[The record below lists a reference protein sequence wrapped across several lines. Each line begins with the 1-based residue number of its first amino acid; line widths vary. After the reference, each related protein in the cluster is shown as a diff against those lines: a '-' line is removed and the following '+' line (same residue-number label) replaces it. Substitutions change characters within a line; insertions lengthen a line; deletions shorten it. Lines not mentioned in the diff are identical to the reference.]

1 MFPSRRKFYPNLSM
15 GIIALGR
22 KLSPRW
28 AVSTFHWLEAWAGAV
43 RYGFPSRQLVVVGV
57 TGTNGKSTTVNY
69 IAKVLGQAGRVGFV
83 STANIYDG
91 QREGMNEWK
100 LTTPGRFHLQ
110 GLMRKMVANGCRYAV
125 LEISSEGL
133 IQYRHA
139 GINFD
144 VAVFTNL
151 TPEHIER
158 HGGFENYKKAKGML
172 FQHLTQMP
180 RKVLGGKKQPK
191 VIVANVNDEHAGY
204 FMGFGADERVGYGM
218 QGVEARIKDSGLRI
232 QRIVAAADV
241 SIEAWGSSFTVEG
254 QRIQVNMGGQFNVY
268 NALAAVA
275 VGRALDVSLEQ
286 CAAGVA
292 ELKSM
297 PGRMERIEAGQS
309 FTAMVD
315 YAPEPESMR
324 QLQEAIGRIPHGR
337 VIHVFGSCG
346 GGRDASRRP
355 ILGKM
360 VAGYADVAIV
370 TNEDPYDEDPQQII
384 DQVVAG
390 TVGGRA
396 DVMVEPDRRL
406 AIRKAVGIAQ
416 ADDLVVVT
424 GKASEQYICWE
435 NGRKQPWDDRA
446 VLREELEAIRGRIQ
460 D

>member
-1 MFPSRRKFYPNLSM
+1 M
-15 GIIALGR
+15 GIIALVR
-22 KLSPRW
+22 KLSPHW
-28 AVSTFHWLEAWAGAV
+28 AISTLHWLEAWAGAV
-43 RYGFPSRQLVVVGV
+43 RYGFPSRQLIVVGV

-69 IAKVLGQAGRVGFV
+69 IAKVLGQAGKAGFV
-83 STANIYDG
+83 TTANVNDG
-91 QREGMNEWK
+91 EREWINAWK

-110 GLMRKMVANGCRYAV
+110 RLMRQMVANGCRYVV

-144 VAVFTNL
+144 LAVFTNL

-158 HGGFENYKKAKGML
+158 HGGFENYRKAKGML
-172 FQHLTQMP
+172 FQHLTQLP
-180 RKVLGGKKQPK
+180 RKILGGKRQPK
-191 VIVANVNDEHAGY
+191 VIVANVDDQHAGY
-204 FMGFGADERVGYGM
+204 FMGFPADEKVGFEVRASEHGSM
-218 QGVEARIKDSGLRI
+218 GASVLAS
-232 QRIVAAADV
+232 DV
-241 SIEAWGSSFTVEG
+241 SLQPWSSSFVVDSQTF
-254 QRIQVNMGGQFNVY
+254 QVNMGGQFNVY

-275 VGRALDVSLEQ
+275 VGRALDVSLEA
-286 CAAGVA
+286 CVAGVA
-292 ELKSM
+292 SLTSM
-297 PGRMERIEAGQS
+297 LGRMERIEAGQS
-309 FTAMVD
+309 FTALVD

-324 QLQEAIGRIPHGR
+324 QLQEAIGRIPHGK

-396 DVMVEPDRRL
+396 GVIIEPDRRL

-435 NGRKQPWDDRA
+435 NGRKQPWDDRT
-446 VLREELEAIRGRIQ
+446 VLREELEEISDRIQ

>member
-1 MFPSRRKFYPNLSM
+1 MSLISF
-15 GIIALGR
+15 AR

-28 AVSTFHWLEAWAGAV
+28 AVAAFHWLEAWAGAV
-43 RYGFPSRQLVVVGV
+43 RFGFPSQRLTMVGV

-69 IAKVLGQAGRVGFV
+69 IAKVLGQAGKVGFV
-83 STANIYDG
+83 TTANVYDG
-91 QREGMNEWK
+91 EKEWINEWK

-110 GLMRKMVANGCRYAV
+110 RLMRQMLRNGCRYAV

-158 HGGFENYKKAKGML
+158 HGGFENYKQAKGML
-172 FQHLTQMP
+172 FRYLTQRP
-180 RKVLGGKKQPK
+180 RKTFGGRQQPK
-191 VIVANVNDEHAGY
+191 VIVANVDDEHAGY
-204 FMGFGADERVGYGM
+204 FLGFKADEKVGYGVG
-218 QGVEARIKDSGLRI
+218 GVEHRTQNTERRNVGTSVIAS
-232 QRIVAAADV
+232 DV
-241 SIEAWGSSFTVEG
+241 TIEPWSSSFSVDG
-254 QRIQVNMGGQFNVY
+254 QAFQVNMGGQFNVY

-275 VGRALDVSLEQ
+275 VGRTLGVSLEA
-286 CAAGVA
+286 CAVGVA
-292 ELKSM
+292 ELRSM

-324 QLQEAIGRIPHGR
+324 QLIQAIGRIPRGR

-346 GGRDASRRP
+346 GGRDSSRRP
-355 ILGKM
+355 ILGQM
-360 VAGYADVAIV
+360 VSSYADVAIV
-370 TNEDPYDEDPQQII
+370 TTEDPYDEDPQQII

-390 TVGGRA
+390 TAGGRA
-396 DVMVEPDRRL
+396 EVIVEPDRRL
-406 AIRKAVGIAQ
+406 AIRRAVAEAREG
-416 ADDLVVVT
+416 DLVVVT

-435 NGRKQPWDDRA
+435 NGRKQPWDDRK
-446 VLREELEAIRGRIQ
+446 VLREELQQITPVV
-460 D
+460 

>member
-1 MFPSRRKFYPNLSM
+1 M
-15 GIIALGR
+15 GLVSFAR

-28 AVSTFHWLEAWAGAV
+28 AVSAFHWLEAWAGAV
-43 RYGFPSRQLVVVGV
+43 RFGFPSRQLIVVGV

-69 IAKVLGQAGRVGFV
+69 IAKVLGQAGKVGFV
-83 STANIYDG
+83 STANVYDG
-91 QREGMNEWK
+91 EREWINAWK

-110 GLMRKMVANGCRYAV
+110 RTMRKMVANGCRYAV

-133 IQYRHA
+133 IQYRHS

-172 FQHLTQMP
+172 FRHLTQMP
-180 RKVLGGKKQPK
+180 RKILGGKKQPK
-191 VIVANVNDEHAGY
+191 VIVANVDDQHAGY
-204 FMGFGADERVGYGM
+204 FMGFPADNRIGFGVNSVGARCASPLPMDLI
-218 QGVEARIKDSGLRI
+218 AS
-232 QRIVAAADV
+232 DV
-241 SIEAWGSSFTVEG
+241 SIQPWSSSFTADG
-254 QRIQVNMGGQFNVY
+254 QRFQVNMGGQFNVY

-275 VGRALDVSLEQ
+275 VGRALGVGLEA
-286 CAAGVA
+286 CAVGVA

-315 YAPEPESMR
+315 YAPEPESMK
-324 QLQEAIGRIPHGR
+324 QLQEAIGRIPHGK

-370 TNEDPYDEDPQQII
+370 TTEDPYDEDPQQII

-396 DVMVEPDRRL
+396 EVVVEPDRRL
-406 AIRKAVGIAQ
+406 AIRRAVALAQ
-416 ADDLVVVT
+416 AGDLVVVT

-446 VLREELEAIRGRIQ
+446 VLHEELGRLVGGASGR
-460 D
+460 

>member
-1 MFPSRRKFYPNLSM
+1 M
-15 GIIALGR
+15 GLISFAR

-43 RYGFPSRQLVVVGV
+43 RYGFPSRQLIVVGV

-69 IAKVLGQAGRVGFV
+69 IAKVLGQVGKAGFV
-83 STANIYDG
+83 STANVYDG
-91 QREGMNEWK
+91 EREWINSWK

-110 GLMRKMVANGCRYAV
+110 RTMRQMVANGCRYAV

-158 HGGFENYKKAKGML
+158 HGGFESYKKAKGML
-172 FQHLTQMP
+172 FRHLTQMP
-180 RKVLGGKKQPK
+180 HKMLGGKKQPK
-191 VIVANVNDEHAGY
+191 VIVANVDDQHAGY
-204 FMGFGADERVGYGM
+204 FMGFPADERVGYGVRELEVGN
-218 QGVEARIKDSGLRI
+218 QKSVTANE
-232 QRIVAAADV
+232 IV
-241 SIEAWGSSFTVEG
+241 IEPWSSSFAVDG
-254 QRIQVNMGGQFNVY
+254 QRFQVNTGGQFNVY

-275 VGRALDVSLEQ
+275 VGRALGVSLEA
-286 CAAGVA
+286 CAVGVA

-324 QLQEAIGRIPHGR
+324 QLQEAIGRIPHGK

-390 TVGGRA
+390 TVGGGA

-406 AIRKAVGIAQ
+406 AIRKAVGMAQ

-435 NGRKQPWDDRA
+435 NGRKQLWDDRV
-446 VLREELEAIRGRIQ
+446 VLREELERLAEG
-460 D
+460 